1 MFVEVCV
8 YLVSL
13 EEVLGR
19 ETDQLWGSLV
29 PYLESY
35 CRVKICVCIYS
46 YA

>member
-1 MFVEVCV
+1 MFVEVCI

-13 EEVLGR
+13 EEVLER

-29 PYLESY
+29 PHLESY
-35 CRVKICVCIYS
+35 CRVKTYVCIYS